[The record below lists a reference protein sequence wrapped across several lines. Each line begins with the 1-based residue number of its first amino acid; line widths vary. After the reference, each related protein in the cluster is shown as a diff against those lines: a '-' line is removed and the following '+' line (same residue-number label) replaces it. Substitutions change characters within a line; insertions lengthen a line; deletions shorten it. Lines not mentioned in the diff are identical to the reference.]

1 MDKLLINMYLDDG
14 TYVYDTVIND
24 KTYAVHVSVS
34 NEVSITDYTDYSIV
48 YAVFSKKFFKE
59 FYSIPFDY
67 YYLFS
72 WFIVIVI
79 I

>member
-24 KTYAVHVSVS
+24 KTYAVHVSAN
-34 NEVSITDYTDYSIV
+34 NEVAITDYTDYNIV
-48 YAVFSKKFFKE
+48 YAVFTKKFFKE

-72 WFIVIVI
+72 
-79 I
+79 

>member
-24 KTYAVHVSVS
+24 KTYTVHVSAN
-34 NEVSITDYTDYSIV
+34 NEVAITDYEDYIII
-48 YAVFSKKFFKE
+48 YGVFTKKFFKE

>member
-1 MDKLLINMYLDDG
+1 MDKLLVNMYLDDG
-14 TYVYDTVIND
+14 SYVYDTVIND
-24 KTYAVHVSVS
+24 KTYAVHVSVN
-34 NEVSITDYTDYSIV
+34 NEVAITDYEDYDIV

-67 YYLFS
+67 YHFFS

>member
-24 KTYAVHVSVS
+24 KTYAVHVSVN
-34 NEVSITDYTDYSIV
+34 NEVAITDYTDYSII

-67 YYLFS
+67 YHFFS
-72 WFIVIVI
+72 
-79 I
+79 

>member
-1 MDKLLINMYLDDG
+1 MDKPLINMDLNDG
-14 TYVYDTVIND
+14 RYVYDIVIND
-24 KTYAVHVSVS
+24 KTYAVHLSVN
-34 NEVSITDYTDYSIV
+34 NEVAITDYTDYSIV

>member
-24 KTYAVHVSVS
+24 KTYAVHVSVN
-34 NEVSITDYTDYSIV
+34 NEVAITDYTDYNIV
-48 YAVFSKKFFKE
+48 YAVFTKKFFKE

-67 YYLFS
+67 Y
-72 WFIVIVI
+72 
-79 I
+79 

>member
-1 MDKLLINMYLDDG
+1 MNKLLVNMYLDDG

-24 KTYAVHVSVS
+24 KTYAVHVSVN
-34 NEVSITDYTDYSIV
+34 NEVVITDYTDYNIV
-48 YAVFSKKFFKE
+48 YAVFTKKFFKE

-72 WFIVIVI
+72 
-79 I
+79 

>member
-1 MDKLLINMYLDDG
+1 MDKLLVNMYLDDG
-14 TYVYDTVIND
+14 SYVYDTVIND
-24 KTYAVHVSVS
+24 KTYAVHVSVN
-34 NEVSITDYTDYSIV
+34 NEVAITDYIDYNIV

-72 WFIVIVI
+72 
-79 I
+79 

>member
-1 MDKLLINMYLDDG
+1 MNKLLVNMYLDDG
-14 TYVYDTVIND
+14 SYVYDTVIND
-24 KTYAVHVSVS
+24 KTYAVHVSVN
-34 NEVSITDYTDYSIV
+34 NEVAITDYTDYNIV

-72 WFIVIVI
+72 
-79 I
+79 

>member
-14 TYVYDTVIND
+14 SYVYDTVIND
-24 KTYAVHVSVS
+24 KTYAVHVSVN
-34 NEVSITDYTDYSIV
+34 NEVVITDYTDYSIV

>member
-24 KTYAVHVSVS
+24 KTYAVHVSVN
-34 NEVSITDYTDYSIV
+34 NEVVITDYTDYSIV
-48 YAVFSKKFFKE
+48 YAVFTKQLFKE

-72 WFIVIVI
+72 
-79 I
+79 

>member
-34 NEVSITDYTDYSIV
+34 DEVAITDYTDYNIV
-48 YAVFSKKFFKE
+48 HAVFSKKFFKE

-67 YYLFS
+67 YYLF
-72 WFIVIVI
+72 
-79 I
+79 

>member
-1 MDKLLINMYLDDG
+1 MDKLLVNMYLDDG
-14 TYVYDTVIND
+14 TYVYDIVIND
-24 KTYAVHVSVS
+24 KTYAVHVSVN
-34 NEVSITDYTDYSIV
+34 NEVVITDYTDYSIV

-72 WFIVIVI
+72 
-79 I
+79 

>member
-1 MDKLLINMYLDDG
+1 MNKLLVNMYLDDG

-24 KTYAVHVSVS
+24 KTYAVYVSVN
-34 NEVSITDYTDYSIV
+34 NEVAITDYTDYSIV

-72 WFIVIVI
+72 
-79 I
+79 

>member
-1 MDKLLINMYLDDG
+1 MLINIDFNAG
-14 TYVYDTVIND
+14 TYVYDIVIND
-24 KTYAVHVSVS
+24 KTYAVHVSVN
-34 NEVSITDYTDYSIV
+34 NEVAITDYEDYSII

-72 WFIVIVI
+72 
-79 I
+79 

>member
-1 MDKLLINMYLDDG
+1 MNKLLINMDLDDG
-14 TYVYDTVIND
+14 TYVYDIVIND

-59 FYSIPFDY
+59 FYSIPFEY

-72 WFIVIVI
+72 
-79 I
+79 

>member
-24 KTYAVHVSVS
+24 KTYAVHVSVN
-34 NEVSITDYTDYSIV
+34 NEVVITDYTDYSIV
-48 YAVFSKKFFKE
+48 YAVFTKQFFKE

-72 WFIVIVI
+72 
-79 I
+79 

>member
-1 MDKLLINMYLDDG
+1 MDKLLINMHLDDG

-34 NEVSITDYTDYSIV
+34 DEVAITDYEDYSII

-67 YYLFS
+67 YHFFS
-72 WFIVIVI
+72 
-79 I
+79 

>member
-34 NEVSITDYTDYSIV
+34 DEVAITDYEDYSII

-67 YYLFS
+67 YHFFS
-72 WFIVIVI
+72 
-79 I
+79 

>member
-14 TYVYDTVIND
+14 TYVYDIVIND
-24 KTYAVHVSVS
+24 KTYAVHVSVN
-34 NEVSITDYTDYSIV
+34 NEVAITDCEDYSII
-48 YAVFSKKFFKE
+48 YAVFTKKFFKE

>member
-1 MDKLLINMYLDDG
+1 MDKLLVNMYLDDG

-24 KTYAVHVSVS
+24 KTYAVHVNVN
-34 NEVSITDYTDYSIV
+34 NEVAITDYGDYNIV
-48 YAVFSKKFFKE
+48 YAVFTKKFFKE

-72 WFIVIVI
+72 
-79 I
+79 

>member
-1 MDKLLINMYLDDG
+1 MDKLLVNMYLDDG

-24 KTYAVHVSVS
+24 KTYAVHVSVN
-34 NEVSITDYTDYSIV
+34 NEVAITDYGDYNIV
-48 YAVFSKKFFKE
+48 YAVFTKKFFKE

-72 WFIVIVI
+72 
-79 I
+79 

>member
-1 MDKLLINMYLDDG
+1 MDKLLVNMYLDDG

-24 KTYAVHVSVS
+24 KTYAVHVSVN
-34 NEVSITDYTDYSIV
+34 NEVVITDYTDYNIV
-48 YAVFSKKFFKE
+48 YAVFTKKFFKE

-72 WFIVIVI
+72 
-79 I
+79 

>member
-24 KTYAVHVSVS
+24 KTYAVHVSVN
-34 NEVSITDYTDYSIV
+34 NEVAITDYTDYNII
-48 YAVFSKKFFKE
+48 YAVFTKKFFKE

-67 YYLFS
+67 YFLFS
-72 WFIVIVI
+72 
-79 I
+79 

>member
-1 MDKLLINMYLDDG
+1 MDKLLVNMYLDDG

-34 NEVSITDYTDYSIV
+34 DEVAITDYTDYNII

-67 YYLFS
+67 YYLF
-72 WFIVIVI
+72 
-79 I
+79 